1 MDDEMVQ
8 ALKAAVRQTLLVA
21 GIGLMLLGS
30 ATLGTAMSD
39 LVRVPGAGQ
48 GFVWLVVGVLL
59 TVFSRL
65 APPPTSAF

>member
-39 LVRVPGAGQ
+39 LVRVPGAGR
-48 GFVWLVVGVLL
+48 GFVWLVGVLL
-59 TVFSRL
+59 TVFSRP

>member
-30 ATLGTAMSD
+30 ATLGIAMSD
-39 LVRVPGAGQ
+39 PARIPGAGR
-48 GFVWLVVGVLL
+48 GFVWLVGALL
-59 TVFSRL
+59 TVFSRP